1 MKQRQYRKERDM
13 MCKRLSLIVALIFCA
28 FILLSAQDQISVFIE
43 EVLAIGDADEDL
55 MYQRPGLTTDNE
67 GNIYITDLKN
77 HLIRK
82 FDKNGELLAETG
94 LKGRRPQELQGPSL
108 IKYRNGKLYVS
119 EVYNPGILV
128 FNTDLEYEKE
138 IPVPFTV
145 TDLNVISDEQIAVT
159 ALRGDYEEG
168 RAIFCI
174 YNYDVDGN
182 EVEKVVYARGRGF
195 TMMNMV
201 SFAVDRLGEFIVSYT
216 WEDKIEK
223 LEIKLDEEGEEQVE
237 ILWSQSLLG
246 KRKVR
251 TKEGKDSKPA
261 FREYPVEAAYKAMAL
276 DNRGYILIL
285 GGHLSENVNR
295 DVYVLRGNGQYLTT
309 FTLPEPAHAIHVD
322 RNNFLY
328 TRSSKGTAFRKYALR
343 YFYE

>member
-1 MKQRQYRKERDM
+1 M
-13 MCKRLSLIVALIFCA
+13 MCKKLGSVVALIFCA
-28 FILLSAQDQISVFIE
+28 FILLSAQSQMSVFIE
-43 EVLAIGDADEDL
+43 EVLVIGDADDDL
-55 MYQRPGLTTDNE
+55 IYQRPGLTTDNE
-67 GNIYITDLKN
+67 GNIYITDMKN
-77 HLIRK
+77 HLVRK

-94 LKGRRPQELQGPSL
+94 LKGRRPQDLQGPSL
-108 IKYRNGKLYVS
+108 IKYRNRKLYVS
-119 EVYNPGILV
+119 EAYNPGILV
-128 FNTDLEYEKE
+128 YNTDLEYETE

-159 ALRGDYEEG
+159 ALRADYEEG

-174 YNYDVDGN
+174 YFYDLEGN
-182 EVEKVVYARGRGF
+182 EVKKIVYATERKF
-195 TMMNMV
+195 MMMNMV
-201 SFAVDRLGEFIVSYT
+201 SFVVDRLGEFLVSYT

-223 LEIKLDEEGEEQVE
+223 LGLKLDEETEEEQVD
-237 ILWSQSLLG
+237 ILWSQNLLG

-251 TKEGKDSKPA
+251 MKEGKDSKPA
-261 FREYPVEAAYKAMAL
+261 FQEYPAEAAYKDIVL

-285 GGHLSENVNR
+285 GGHLSENINR

-309 FTLPEPAHAIHVD
+309 FTLPEPAHAMHVD